1 MGEIQESFKDFSLV
15 KKLDS
20 ILGTFRYTY
29 NLTSTGP
36 VNIVAF
42 DIIVTAS
49 LKAQLRLERN
59 TLVENHTK
67 SLIVVDERSEETTLY
82 SGTNHPPPT
91 IS

>member
-1 MGEIQESFKDFSLV
+1 MVGEIQESFKDFSLV

-29 NLTSTGP
+29 HLTSAGP

-49 LKAQLRLERN
+49 LKAQLRLESR
-59 TLVENHTK
+59 VECK
-67 SLIVVDERSEETTLY
+67 SEV
-82 SGTNHPPPT
+82 
-91 IS
+91 